1 MGIPDTSPE
10 LWQQGEYS
18 DASLLNIATNA
29 ANMRFGTNP
38 AYAIADF
45 VAIYPQFGT
54 VDQQGS
60 FVPAAG
66 VNVSSG
72 ALQMFVNLASAS
84 ISQLRWQDSWSF
96 GMALFIA
103 HYATLYQQSSSSVMA
118 GLAKGVQVSKSVG
131 DVSVS
136 YQAITS
142 GLESWGAWNLTSFGQ
157 QFLTMAKMIGAGP
170 MLVW

>member
-18 DASLLNIATNA
+18 DASLLNIATNS

-38 AYAIADF
+38 AYTLADF

-54 VDQQGS
+54 VADD
-60 FVPAAG
+60 
-66 VNVSSG
+66 G
-72 ALQMFVNLASAS
+72 AFTGTGNLNRAVMTMFLNLASAS
-84 ISQLRWQDSWSF
+84 IAQLRWQDSWNF

-103 HYATLYQQSSSSVMA
+103 HYATLFQQSSPSVAA
-118 GLAKGVQVSKSVG
+118 GLAKGVQVSKSAG

-136 YQAITS
+136 VQAITS
-142 GLESWGAWNLTSFGQ
+142 GWESWGAWNLTVYGQ
-157 QFLTMAKMIGAGP
+157 QLMTLAKIIGMGP